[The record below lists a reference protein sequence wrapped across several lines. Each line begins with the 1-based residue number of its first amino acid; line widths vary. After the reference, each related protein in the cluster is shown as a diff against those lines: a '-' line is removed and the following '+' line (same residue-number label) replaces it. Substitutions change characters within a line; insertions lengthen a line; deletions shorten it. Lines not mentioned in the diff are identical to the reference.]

1 MPMIL
6 RGYDF
11 GAHTIQDPIHGG
23 ITFGPI
29 EKSIIDHP
37 SFQRLHGLR
46 QNALLYLIF
55 PSANHT
61 RFEHSVGVM
70 FLADRLLESLLAN
83 QRRICS
89 RASGRD
95 SFQESYRVDD
105 KSVEETIEILAGD
118 QYYKLILRIAAL
130 FHDIGHGP
138 LSHLFDEFFPT
149 PQWINSLPE
158 EVEYKHI
165 YERTRVISNQSHPIR
180 HEIMSCAIASSTL
193 LQCHEAFAPYKI
205 DLQKFIADV
214 CAVIDEK
221 VKPSS
226 NLELAPYGLQKLL
239 HDVLSS
245 DLDVDRMDYL
255 LRDSHMAGVKYGIY
269 DPSRIFKSM
278 CFYARL
284 DTKELR
290 LAVRHSGIG
299 ALEDLLIA
307 RYEMHSQVYGH
318 KTNRACSAM
327 LTAIERKLKAS
338 GWTWYQDCSTLSELI
353 SKFWRL
359 DDQTFIHLLLEEQ
372 ADNGKIKEIAEKLFV
387 ERRFLK
393 RVFEER
399 VDAQASLAAEER
411 WNRHKTL
418 LDRNGISAEQDV
430 FKNKGPTLT
439 TQDYYLKVLR
449 KHPHTNY
456 YMVEELGMHSTVARF
471 LPQLEYIYRISCKTP
486 YVQKA
491 KSLLPA

>member
-1 MPMIL
+1 MIL
-6 RGYDF
+6 NAYDF

-29 EKSIIDHP
+29 EKGIIDHP

-61 RFEHSVGVM
+61 RFDHSVGVM

-83 QRRICS
+83 QRRICARANA
-89 RASGRD
+89 RAS
-95 SFQESYRVDD
+95 FQDLYRVDD
-105 KSVEETIEILAGD
+105 KTIEKTIEILNGD

-149 PQWINSLPE
+149 PLWIASLPE
-158 EVEYKHI
+158 EVGYKHI
-165 YERTRVISNQSHPIR
+165 NERVRSISNQDHPIR
-180 HEIMSCAIASSTL
+180 HEIMSCAVATSTL
-193 LQCHEAFAPYKI
+193 LQCREAIESYHI
-205 DLQKFIADV
+205 DIHKLIADV
-214 CAVIDEK
+214 CAIIDEK

-226 NLELAPYGLQKLL
+226 YLESAPYGLQKLL

-284 DTKELR
+284 DSNDLR

-307 RYEMHSQVYGH
+307 RYEMHSQIYGH

-327 LTAIERKLKAS
+327 LTAIERKLKAA
-338 GWTWYQDCSTLSELI
+338 GWTWYRDCQTLSALI
-353 SKFWRL
+353 AEFGRL
-359 DDQTFIHLLLEEQ
+359 DDQTFIHLLLEEE
-372 ADNGKIKEIAEKLFV
+372 ADNGKVKEIAQKLFL
-387 ERRFLK
+387 ERTLIK

-399 VDAQASLAAEER
+399 VDAQSSVEVEER
-411 WNRHKTL
+411 WNQHKTL
-418 LDRNGISAEQDV
+418 LDQNGISAERDI
-430 FKNKGPTLT
+430 FKNKGPRLNTK
-439 TQDYYLKVLR
+439 DYYLKVLR
-449 KHPHTNY
+449 KNPHTNY
-456 YMVEELGMHSTVARF
+456 YMVEELQVHSTVARF
-471 LPQLEYIYRISCKTP
+471 LPQLEYIYRIYCKTP